1 MAIKRKLPGEST
13 GLLGRSGEDEPA
25 TQITSVD
32 LAKLIGQ
39 IREDN
44 PELPDSF
51 IEAILVALGEEKAGK
66 LVEYSADDSE

>member
-1 MAIKRKLPGEST
+1 
-13 GLLGRSGEDEPA
+13 
-25 TQITSVD
+25 